1 MVLAHLN
8 ALKNKNRHEQFTSN
22 FTIFYSNT
30 SRWLL
35 LEGRN
40 GKKNGAK
47 QLLFSLEVNKSY
59 LRPLR
64 GPENLNLNTGYMLK
78 IFSYECIS
86 KF

>member
-22 FTIFYSNT
+22 FTIFYSDT

-40 GKKNGAK
+40 EKKKKKKKKMERNNFYFHFK
-47 QLLFSLEVNKSY
+47 
-59 LRPLR
+59 
-64 GPENLNLNTGYMLK
+64 
-78 IFSYECIS
+78 
-86 KF
+86 